1 MAGVRLV
8 NVNKIYPGR
17 KLARPWYQFWKPREQ
32 GPDVHVVKDANIEIK
47 DGEFLVLVG
56 ASGCGKS
63 TTLRMVAGLEDI
75 TSGDIFIGDRRVNDV
90 SPKDRDIAM
99 VFQSYA
105 LYPHFTVFDNMAFGL
120 RLRKFPENDIKE
132 RVQNAAKLL
141 DITHLLERKPKELS
155 GGQRQR
161 VAMGRA
167 IVRKPKVFLMDE
179 PLSNLDAKLRVQ
191 MRAELQKL
199 HRQLGVTTIYV
210 THDQT
215 EAMTL
220 GDRIVLMH
228 GGHIQQNAA
237 PLEIYDRPVNK
248 YVAGFVGSPSMNF
261 VGCEFKTAGQL
272 SVVAPGLEIP
282 ITAERFA
289 SVRENTEVLKE
300 KVWFGIRPEDVYDAK
315 QSFPEGCMPVKARV
329 EVFEPMGS
337 EVYLHVNVG
346 GTMVVARIDARTS
359 LRVGDEAEL
368 MFDVNK
374 AHLFR
379 RVEGEAKP
387 GEDEAQAKLNRDER
401 ETSLLFS

>member
-8 NVNKIYPGR
+8 NVNKIYPG
-17 KLARPWYQFWKPREQ
+17 KSLPRPWYQFWKPREK
-32 GPDVHVVKDANIEIK
+32 GPDVHVVKDANIDIK

-105 LYPHFTVFDNMAFGL
+105 LYPHFTVFENMAFGL
-120 RLRKFPENDIKE
+120 RLRKYAENDIQE
-132 RVQNAAKLL
+132 RVNNAAELL
-141 DITHLLERKPKELS
+141 DIKHLLKRKPKELS

-167 IVRKPKVFLMDE
+167 IVRKPQVFLMDE

-199 HRQLGVTTIYV
+199 HQSLGVTTIYV

-228 GGHIQQNAA
+228 GGYVQQMAT
-237 PLEIYDRPVNK
+237 PLEIYNNPVNK

-261 VGCEFKTAGQL
+261 VEGTLDFSEGKTRVSCPGMVVELTGDRYAKVRQRSAQL
-272 SVVAPGLEIP
+272 NG
-282 ITAERFA
+282 
-289 SVRENTEVLKE
+289 K
-300 KVWFGIRPEDVYDAK
+300 KVWFGIRPEDVYDAA
-315 QSFPEGCMPVKARV
+315 QTHPETCSPLQARV
-329 EVFEPMGS
+329 EVYEPVGS
-337 EVYLHVNVG
+337 EVYLHVKVG
-346 GTMVVARIDARTS
+346 EGTIVARIDAHTG
-359 LRVGDEAEL
+359 LRVGDNASL
-368 MFDVNK
+368 AIDTAK
-374 AHLFR
+374 AHLFD
-379 RVEGEAKP
+379 GES
-387 GEDEAQAKLNRDER
+387 EE
-401 ETSLLFS
+401 SLLLS